1 MQEKIVVMPVIKPC
15 RNLQQELI
23 AEQNLPEDQHRK
35 VTQLRDLLDS
45 IFALD
50 PLKRISLNQ
59 ALAHPFI
66 QEKM

>member
-1 MQEKIVVMPVIKPC
+1 MPVIKPY

-23 AEQNLPEDQHRK
+23 ADQNLPEDQHRK

-45 IFALD
+45 LFALD
-50 PLKRISLNQ
+50 PAKRLSLNQ
-59 ALAHPFI
+59 ALAHSFI

>member
-1 MQEKIVVMPVIKPC
+1 MPVIKPC

-50 PLKRISLNQ
+50 PSKRN
-59 ALAHPFI
+59 
-66 QEKM
+66 